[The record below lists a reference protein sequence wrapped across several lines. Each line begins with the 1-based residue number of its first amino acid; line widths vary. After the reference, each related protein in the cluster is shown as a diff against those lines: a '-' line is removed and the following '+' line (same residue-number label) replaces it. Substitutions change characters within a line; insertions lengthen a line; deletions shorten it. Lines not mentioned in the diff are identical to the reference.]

1 MQDNNRTISQ
11 LPSLTSISGDIEFPG
26 VFEGRNYKV
35 NLNQILQI
43 LYKYLPQPEPP
54 EIPKVGEDILK
65 IKYKVNEIDQ
75 NTLSAMQASSQTWDY
90 VRNLELVTQGLALEV
105 DRLKNK
111 VEYLISKLPE
121 GEETPCDET
130 SPEEENPEP

>member
-65 IKYKVNEIDQ
+65 IKYKVNELDEKAC
-75 NTLSAMQASSQTWDY
+75 SALQASSRTWDY
-90 VRNLELVTQGLALEV
+90 VKNSELIMQGLALEV
-105 DRLKNK
+105 DRLKTLLEQ
-111 VEYLISKLPE
+111 VMQQLPKGPE
-121 GEETPCDET
+121 CP
-130 SPEEENPEP
+130 PEEEEPNP

>member
-1 MQDNNRTISQ
+1 MQTNDRTISQ

-26 VFEGRNYKV
+26 VFEGKTCKV

-65 IKYKVNEIDQ
+65 IKYKVNEVDQ
-75 NTLSAMQASSQTWDY
+75 NALSAMQASSQTWEY
-90 VRNLELVTQGLALEV
+90 VKNLELVTQGLALEV
-105 DRLKNK
+105 DRLKDK
-111 VEYLISKLPE
+111 VEYLMSKLPVN
-121 GEETPCDET
+121 EETSSDGE
-130 SPEEENPEP
+130 SGEK